1 MSLANSDFIWEVS
14 SVSFGFNGFDVRD
27 AFQISLEESDYLL
40 TGVGFT
46 TSLVKS
52 VFPFPFFSV
61 TVWVILDFIKLPA
74 SDLEVLFSDF
84 N

>member
-1 MSLANSDFIWEVS
+1 MAYSFKVSLK
-14 SVSFGFNGFDVRD
+14 
-27 AFQISLEESDYLL
+27 ESHNLF

>member
-1 MSLANSDFIWEVS
+1 MAY
-14 SVSFGFNGFDVRD
+14 SFKVC
-27 AFQISLEESDYLL
+27 LEESDYLF

-61 TVWVILDFIKLPA
+61 TVWVILDFRELPA
-74 SDLEVLFSDF
+74 SDLEVSLSNFNQQLDSSDVHSLRGQG
-84 N
+84 

>member
-1 MSLANSDFIWEVS
+1 MAY
-14 SVSFGFNGFDVRD
+14 SFKVC
-27 AFQISLEESDYLL
+27 LEESDYLF

-84 N
+84 NQQLDSSDVHSLRGQG